1 MPSTTAS
8 RPSTRLDC
16 SSGFQ
21 VGNRLFHNYESE
33 SLGMIDFAK
42 ALQYSCDTFFYR
54 VGYHFWQKYGSDP
67 TNVDA
72 RDPLVNEAKAFGFG
86 RPTGIDVPG
95 EAAGRIADRHW
106 KLAYWKSMKSY
117 YCGIDEHPPAGA
129 SGFLKLFAHEF
140 CLEGSY
146 YRAGDA
152 VNFAIGQGDTL
163 VTPLQLARAY
173 AALSNGGTLYEPRIA
188 KAIVS
193 PSGHVIKRIKPK
205 VQGHVKDPAH
215 AIAYDNNALLG
226 TAKFGTLAWK
236 MGGFPLDRIHIRSKT
251 GSAEVYGKQSTSW
264 VASYDK
270 NYVVLMMVQPGRH
283 RLRHLRDRSSARS
296 GSRCTACTA
305 RRWTPATR

>member
-1 MPSTTAS
+1 MTVGALNNGFTPD
-8 RPSTRLDC
+8 TRLDC

-72 RDPLVNEAKAFGFG
+72 RDPLVDEAKAFGFG
-86 RPTGIDVPG
+86 RPTGIDLPG

-117 YCGIDEHPPAGA
+117 YCGIDQHTPAGTSA
-129 SGFLKLFAHEF
+129 FLQLFAHEF

-193 PSGHVIKRIKPK
+193 P
-205 VQGHVKDPAH
+205 D
-215 AIAYDNNALLG
+215 G
-226 TAKFGTLAWK
+226 TRHQA
-236 MGGFPLDRIHIRSKT
+236 DRAEGA
-251 GSAEVYGKQSTSW
+251 GSREG
-264 VASYDK
+264 
-270 NYVVLMMVQPGRH
+270 PRPRH
-283 RLRHLRDRSSARS
+283 RLRQQRAARHRQGRHHGLEDGRLPARPGSTSAPRPARRRSTASSRRR
-296 GSRCTACTA
+296 GSRPT
-305 RRWTPATR
+305 TRTTSW